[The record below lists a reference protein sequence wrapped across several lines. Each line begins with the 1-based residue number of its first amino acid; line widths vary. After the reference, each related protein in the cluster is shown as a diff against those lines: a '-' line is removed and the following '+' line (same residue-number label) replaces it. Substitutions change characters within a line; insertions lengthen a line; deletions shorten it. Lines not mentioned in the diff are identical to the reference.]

1 MKSTFVEIHWT
12 NSPYSSISFRNGIR
26 TGALQ
31 NDHRVCLVA
40 NSARK
45 KAFENTQMISRKYID
60 SISGLPADKKAHI
73 GKMNFFFKKGQPRPL
88 FCLFSVFSNKHYRFL
103 QQIYVKK
110 CPSRK
115 QFRDP
120 NPRLSEPESPPI
132 TTRPGLAGSKN
143 VCTGVQ
149 IVSLSIGCGPD
160 ISIKMGSWIKQLWSL
175 LCVPKCNKTYG
186 R

>member
-60 SISGLPADKKAHI
+60 SIYGLKAHI
-73 GKMNFFFKKGQPRPL
+73 GKMNFLFKKGQPRHL
-88 FCLFSVFSNKHYRFL
+88 FRLFSVFSN
-103 QQIYVKK
+103 QITIFTTNK
-110 CPSRK
+110 CEKCQVHPVYH
-115 QFRDP
+115 
-120 NPRLSEPESPPI
+120 
-132 TTRPGLAGSKN
+132 TRIR
-143 VCTGVQ
+143 THD
-149 IVSLSIGCGPD
+149 LSIT
-160 ISIKMGSWIKQLWSL
+160 SL
-175 LCVPKCNKTYG
+175 LP
-186 R
+186 

>member
-31 NDHRVCLVA
+31 NDHRVCFVA

-88 FCLFSVFSNKHYRFL
+88 FLFIFGLFKQNYNFYNK
-103 QQIYVKK
+103 
-110 CPSRK
+110 
-115 QFRDP
+115 
-120 NPRLSEPESPPI
+120 
-132 TTRPGLAGSKN
+132 
-143 VCTGVQ
+143 
-149 IVSLSIGCGPD
+149 
-160 ISIKMGSWIKQLWSL
+160 
-175 LCVPKCNKTYG
+175 
-186 R
+186 